1 MTLQS
6 LEKRVSAFNT
16 SASKAFHASNP
27 SKSEP
32 ALDMVANSL
41 QVQYSN
47 ILQQA
52 ITLIQDA
59 QPGPWLEV
67 PLRRTLNAI
76 EDFADLAKIPFEL
89 DAAPGNRLRKWQ
101 CFILKRLVE
110 TYEEQ
115 GDAPEAERFAQKL
128 GTLQTN
134 MKSSDSDTTR
144 RLAESLVRSSRR
156 MRHIMTEVHLPDKY
170 RSSLHLGDGDP
181 FPSLHRAML
190 DQNPAVVRYL
200 CDTAPQV
207 LQEQDILKRGALHVA
222 AETSNEDVLD
232 HLRPHLPGLFADRDL
247 CWLTPLFLAVYRGDH
262 DYFLKM
268 LRHSSP
274 NDLESKDGEG
284 RSLLTV
290 ACSHGHTSIV
300 DFLLKKSIS
309 PNDDPL
315 GYCSPLHA
323 AASSGHADICRALL
337 DSGAWVDWCSQDQ
350 APAEAAKA
358 NGHDCIVAMIQEYQG
373 NPANLWTTDQRHTRS
388 LSQMSGA
395 ICSPL
400 LDPVTPQQQLLG
412 NCSPPPSLRDAP
424 GAAYDSAVS
433 NLSFESDYDYVG
445 VDSSS

>member
-6 LEKRVSAFNT
+6 LERRVSAFNT
-16 SASKAFHASNP
+16 TASRAFHASNA

-32 ALDMVANSL
+32 ALDILANSL

-47 ILQQA
+47 ILEQA
-52 ITLIQDA
+52 IRLIQDA

-67 PLRRTLNAI
+67 ALRRTLDAI

-101 CFILKRLVE
+101 CLILKRLVE

-115 GDAPEAERFAQKL
+115 EDAPEAERFAQKL

-134 MKSSDSDTTR
+134 MKSGDSDTTK

-156 MRHIMTEVHLPDKY
+156 MRHIMTEVHLPSKY
-170 RSSLHLGDGDP
+170 RSSLHLSGGDP

-190 DQNPAVVRYL
+190 DQNPAVVRHL

-207 LQEQDILKRGALHVA
+207 LREQDILKRGALHIA
-222 AETSNEDVLD
+222 AETSNEDVLN
-232 HLRPHLPGLFADRDL
+232 HLRPHLPGLLTSRDL

-290 ACSHGHTSIV
+290 ACGQGHSRIV
-300 DFLLKKSIS
+300 DFLLKTSIS

-323 AASSGHADICRALL
+323 AALSGRADICRTLL
-337 DSGAWVDWCSQDQ
+337 DRGAWVDWCSQEQ
-350 APAEAAKA
+350 TPTQAAKT
-358 NGHDCIVAMIQEYQG
+358 NGHDCIVAMIHEYQS
-373 NPANLWTTDQRHTRS
+373 NPANLWSTDQMHARS
-388 LSQMSGA
+388 LSQTSGV

-412 NCSPPPSLRDAP
+412 NCSPPPSFRGAP
-424 GAAYDSAVS
+424 GAAYDPAASI
-433 NLSFESDYDYVG
+433 LPFESDCDYV
-445 VDSSS
+445 DPSS